1 MVRPDLEII
10 RERIPRG
17 ARVLDLGC
25 GDGTLLANLR
35 DTLDVRGYGLEID
48 PENLAT
54 AVEKGVNVIKQ
65 DIDEGLGNIA
75 DNRFDMVVM
84 SQALQAVQHPERVL
98 AEMLRV
104 AGEAIITFPNFGHWR
119 VRSYLLFRGRMPR
132 SPLMPY
138 RWYDSPNIHLCTVHD
153 FEQLCREQGYRI
165 LERELMDRH
174 HRGGPITR
182 MMPNLFGELAIY
194 RVAR

>member
-10 RERIPRG
+10 RERIPPG
-17 ARVLDLGC
+17 SRVLDLGC

-35 DTLDVRGYGLEID
+35 DTLNVTGYGLEID
-48 PENLAT
+48 QENIARC
-54 AVEKGVNVIKQ
+54 VEKGVNVIRQ

-75 DNRFDMVVM
+75 DNRFDIVVM
-84 SQALQAVQHPERVL
+84 SQALQAVQHPERIL

-119 VRSYLLFRGRMPR
+119 IRSLLLFHGRMPQ

-138 RWYDSPNIHLCTVHD
+138 EWYNSPNIHLCTVKD
-153 FEQLCREQGYRI
+153 FEQLCTEQGHRI

-174 HRGGPITR
+174 HKGGPVTR
-182 MMPNLFGELAIY
+182 WWPNLFGELAIY